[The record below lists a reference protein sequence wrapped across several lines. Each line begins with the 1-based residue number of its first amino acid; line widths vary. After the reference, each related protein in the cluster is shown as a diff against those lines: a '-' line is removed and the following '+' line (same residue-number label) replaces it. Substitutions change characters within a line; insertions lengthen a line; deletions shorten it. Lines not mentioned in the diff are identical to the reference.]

1 MFVRLMLVFFMIVFV
16 MGFAGRVI
24 MFVIMLVFGF
34 HPFDDFFVYEVDV
47 VHQAHNRFIGRI
59 DRF

>member
-16 MGFAGRVI
+16 MGFAGR
-24 MFVIMLVFGF
+24 VIMLVFGF